1 MSEGNLNEIELAR
14 LADGLRNLP
23 ERTPEPVEEPSAWLQ
38 HDDGTWSPVY
48 PDGWT
53 GTPFSY
59 AQMIAFRGEDIGTL
73 LTALVEAGL
82 VTDVQPTAVDVFEPK
97 ATEPTE

>member
-1 MSEGNLNEIELAR
+1 MNEGHLNEIELAR

-48 PDGWT
+48 PDGRT

-59 AQMIAFRGEDIGTL
+59 AQMIAFKGEDIGTL
-73 LTALVEAGL
+73 LEALVEAGL
-82 VTDVQPTAVDVFEPK
+82 VTDIQPGTIDVFEPK